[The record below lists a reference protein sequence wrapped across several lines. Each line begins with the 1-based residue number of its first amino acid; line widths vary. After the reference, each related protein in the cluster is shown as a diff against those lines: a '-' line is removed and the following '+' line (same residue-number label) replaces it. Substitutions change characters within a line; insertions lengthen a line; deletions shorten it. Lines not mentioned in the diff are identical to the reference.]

1 MGILLAESILEFVL
15 KHTQPLTM
23 AYFIQKS
30 IRNVAIFEDA
40 KHGWMCGVVRH
51 AALVT
56 LPRIIFLSCTA
67 FVNECPN

>member
-1 MGILLAESILEFVL
+1 MLAESILEFVS
-15 KHTQPLTM
+15 KHIQALTM
-23 AYFIQKS
+23 AYWQKS